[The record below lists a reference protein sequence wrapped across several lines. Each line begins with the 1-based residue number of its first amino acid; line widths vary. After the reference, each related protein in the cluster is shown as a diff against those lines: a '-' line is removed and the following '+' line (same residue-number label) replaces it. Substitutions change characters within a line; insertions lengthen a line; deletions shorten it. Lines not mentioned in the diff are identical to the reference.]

1 MVDEFFR
8 DMDDF
13 ASSDIVYSMREQMTP
28 SDEVVSSLL
37 AKIAECDASP
47 ERFENSVPF
56 EAVVKKSPGR
66 KPLVK
71 YATAAA
77 ASVIVLVSAFAV
89 FGNGSPSDI
98 GNLIDNVVPGNV
110 ITTPDPA
117 ASDIPSLTDGDNSGK
132 DTPSKQTD
140 RRRKMTVQNLPL
152 TTKQRIPIPPSPASR

>member
-13 ASSDIVYSMREQMTP
+13 ASSDIIYSMREQMTP

-71 YATAAA
+71 YATCWFLLSLYSETAVRPT
-77 ASVIVLVSAFAV
+77 SVI
-89 FGNGSPSDI
+89 
-98 GNLIDNVVPGNV
+98 
-110 ITTPDPA
+110 
-117 ASDIPSLTDGDNSGK
+117 
-132 DTPSKQTD
+132 
-140 RRRKMTVQNLPL
+140 
-152 TTKQRIPIPPSPASR
+152 

>member
-56 EAVVKKSPGR
+56 EAVAKKSPGR

-71 YATAAA
+71 
-77 ASVIVLVSAFAV
+77 
-89 FGNGSPSDI
+89 
-98 GNLIDNVVPGNV
+98 
-110 ITTPDPA
+110 
-117 ASDIPSLTDGDNSGK
+117 
-132 DTPSKQTD
+132 
-140 RRRKMTVQNLPL
+140 
-152 TTKQRIPIPPSPASR
+152 